1 MSIRLNDDAMR
12 QFRVA
17 KVFQERDHH
26 TLAME
31 FSSDGLRLLVC
42 DHSALSIF
50 SSTRQVELCKVHM
63 HHYLPDVACFVQQ
76 DTRVLH
82 STSKHDY
89 TIRCLDLN
97 TRHCVRVFGGH
108 AKTINRLASQPGSE
122 NVFISAGRDDQV
134 YMWDIRAET
143 HTHRI
148 NNLRRPLCAFD
159 PAGLFLA
166 TSSGTEAIQIHD
178 VRMLR
183 EKPAQ
188 KFVYQVNAK
197 ANWTQLQFAPNGKSL
212 LLSTDHSWCF
222 SVSPIDGTYQQSF
235 TGYSSKVRLP
245 LDATYTPDSQFI
257 LSGAHNGRIHIW
269 RAADGF
275 PVAVL
280 KGNNVGPVRC
290 IRFNPRATMFV
301 SSDWLLAFWMP
312 MANGVYDWVKR
323 LKPGETISFTDENVQ
338 KEAVKAPRKIPM
350 PKPKIDTEWKIKALN
365 RKRACTEEPIVDL
378 TNALVNKDSMEDGE
392 IAED

>member
-17 KVFQERDHH
+17 KVFQETDEHKRS
-26 TLAME
+26 ME
-31 FSSDGLRLLVC
+31 FSADGLRLLLC

-50 SSTRQVELCKVHM
+50 SSTRQVELCQVHM
-63 HHYLPDVACFVQQ
+63 HHYLPDVACFAQQ

-89 TIRCLDLN
+89 SIRCLDLN
-97 TRHCVRVFGGH
+97 TRLCVRVFGGH
-108 AKTINRLASQPGSE
+108 AKSVHGLASQPGNE

-134 YMWDIRAET
+134 YMWDFRSST

-148 NNLRRPLCAFD
+148 KKLRRPLCAFD
-159 PAGLFLA
+159 PAGLVLA
-166 TSSGTEAIQIHD
+166 TSTGTEGIEIHD
-178 VRMLR
+178 VRMLGGQ
-183 EKPAQ
+183 PCQ
-188 KFVYQVNAK
+188 KFAYQVNDK

-222 SVSPIDGTYQQSF
+222 SVSAFDGTYQQSF
-235 TGYSSKVRLP
+235 TGYSNQSRLP

-257 LSGAHNGRIHIW
+257 LSGADEGRIHIW
-269 RAADGF
+269 RAADGY

-290 IRFNPRATMFV
+290 LRFNPRATMFV
-301 SSDWLLAFWMP
+301 SSDLLIVFWMP
-312 MANGVYDWVKR
+312 MANGVYDWVDR
-323 LKPGETISFTDENVQ
+323 LKPGETISITESDVQ
-338 KEAVKAPRKIPM
+338 QEAVRAPSKIPM
-350 PKPKIDTEWKIKALN
+350 PKPKVDMGFKMQTLN
-365 RKRACTEEPIVDL
+365 RKRACAEDPLVDL
-378 TNALVNKDSMEDGE
+378 TEALGNKDSLEDGE
-392 IAED
+392 ISDD

>member
-17 KVFQERDHH
+17 KVFPETKHH

-50 SSTRQVELCKVHM
+50 SSTRQVQVCKVPM

-108 AKTINRLASQPGSE
+108 AKTINRLASQPGGE

-134 YMWDIRAET
+134 YMWDIRVKT

-148 NNLRRPLCAFD
+148 KNLRRPLCAFD
-159 PAGLFLA
+159 LEGLFLA
-166 TSSGTEAIQIHD
+166 TSSGTEGIQIRD
-178 VRMLR
+178 VRMMGGEPSR
-183 EKPAQ
+183 

-222 SVSPIDGTYQQSF
+222 SVSAIDGTYQQSF
-235 TGYSSKVRLP
+235 TGYSNKLRLP

-257 LSGAHNGRIHIW
+257 LSGADKGRIHIW

-280 KGNNVGPVRC
+280 KGNNMGPVRC
-290 IRFNPRATMFV
+290 MRFNPRATMFV
-301 SSDWLLAFWMP
+301 SSDSRIVFWMP

-323 LKPGETISFTDENVQ
+323 LKPGETISFTDETVQ
-338 KEAVKAPRKIPM
+338 EEAVKAPRTIPM
-350 PKPKIDTEWKIKALN
+350 PKPKIETVWKIKRLN
-365 RKRACTEEPIVDL
+365 RKRACTGDEIVDL
-378 TNALVNKDSMEDGE
+378 TNALHNNDSMEDGE